1 MTRLVPLLPAEGPT
15 QDDCGRLMVHLRK
28 DYIPALRVEVNFY
41 ELGKAGQGLKIEVL
55 DDSAV
60 GAGGEDV
67 VNVWATKT
75 FGQRIQN
82 ISTNDLYDLLMTAYR
97 QIDRFFTLGEAFAPA
112 RRVK

>member
-1 MTRLVPLLPAEGPT
+1 MSRLVPSLPAEGPT
-15 QDDCGRLMVHLRK
+15 QDDCGRLIVHLRK

-41 ELGKAGQGLKIEVL
+41 ELGKVGQGLKLEVL
-55 DDSAV
+55 DESA
-60 GAGGEDV
+60 AGVNGEEV
-67 VNVWATKT
+67 VNVWASKT

-97 QIDRFFTLGEAFAPA
+97 QIDRFFTLGEAFAPV